1 MGGAL
6 RLDTAV
12 SMETLVVGDVAL
24 EVADGYCLLLEA
36 DGIDTLALALLLL
49 RTDTPTYGGER
60 TSLTDDV

>member
-1 MGGAL
+1 
-6 RLDTAV
+6 
-12 SMETLVVGDVAL
+12 METLVVGDVAL

-36 DGIDTLALALLLL
+36 DGIDALALALLLL